1 MLNNIP
7 MKKGIVQIIPVLV
20 AAAVLSLGVI
30 GLVATQRSQEPEIGN
45 VLSSSNQNK
54 GQGQNKKEE
63 NKGNSSQGSSANTQ
77 SQSSNKNESKS
88 QKSEGKEGTANETKE
103 TINTLETENEL
114 EIEEENDEIEEA
126 TTSASSGRKIRTNF
140 PITVNPLTNE
150 KTVTTPSGT
159 KTIILPEVAIQNMI
173 NAGFPVV
180 LPPEPSPSPS
190 SSPEATPSAT
200 PSATPE
206 ASPSLETEDGSI
218 VLTELNNELVYE
230 IPAIKNQKFLGLFS
244 VKIKVKGYVS
254 AENGDILQIKKSL
267 FDNIVDFLSI

>member
-1 MLNNIP
+1 
-7 MKKGIVQIIPVLV
+7 MKRGIIQLIPVLV
-20 AAAVLSLGVI
+20 VATALSLGII

-63 NKGNSSQGSSANTQ
+63 NKESNSQGSSVNTQ
-77 SQSSNKNESKS
+77 SQSSNKNESINNPETE
-88 QKSEGKEGTANETKE
+88 SE
-103 TINTLETENEL
+103 LETEE
-114 EIEEENDEIEEA
+114 
-126 TTSASSGRKIRTNF
+126 TTPSASSGRKIRTNF

-159 KTIILPEVAIQNMI
+159 KVIILPEVAIQNMI
-173 NAGFPVV
+173 KAGFPVV

-206 ASPSLETEDGSI
+206 VSPSLETEDGSV

-254 AENGDILQIKKSL
+254 AESGDILEIKKSL
-267 FDNIVDFLSI
+267 FDNILDFLSV

>member
-1 MLNNIP
+1 MLDNIL
-7 MKKGIVQIIPVLV
+7 MKRGIIQLITALV
-20 AAAVLSLGVI
+20 VATALSLGII
-30 GLVATQRSQEPEIGN
+30 GLVATQRSQEFESGN

-63 NKGNSSQGSSANTQ
+63 NKEGNSQGSSTNTQ

-88 QKSEGKEGTANETKE
+88 QKSDGKTGTTNQTGKS
-103 TINTLETENEL
+103 INILETENEL
-114 EIEEENDEIEEA
+114 ETEEA
-126 TTSASSGRKIRTNF
+126 EETTPSASSGRKIRTNF

-150 KTVTTPSGT
+150 KIVTTPSGT
-159 KTIILPEVAIQNMI
+159 KAIILPEVAIQNMI
-173 NAGFPVV
+173 KAGFPVV

-206 ASPSLETEDGSI
+206 VSLSLETEDGSV
-218 VLTELNNELVYE
+218 VLTELNNELVYA
-230 IPAIKNQKFLGLFS
+230 IPAVKNQKFLGLFS

-254 AENGDILQIKKSL
+254 AENGNILKIKKTL
-267 FDNIVDFLSI
+267 FDNVLDFLSI

>member
-1 MLNNIP
+1 MLDNIL
-7 MKKGIVQIIPVLV
+7 MKRGIIQLIPALV
-20 AAAVLSLGVI
+20 VAGVLSLGII

-54 GQGQNKKEE
+54 NQGQNKKEE
-63 NKGNSSQGSSANTQ
+63 NKESNSQGSSTNTQ

-88 QKSEGKEGTANETKE
+88 QKSEGKTGTANQTKE
-103 TINTLETENEL
+103 SINVLETESEL
-114 EIEEENDEIEEA
+114 ETEE
-126 TTSASSGRKIRTNF
+126 TTPSASSGRKIRTNF

-150 KTVTTPSGT
+150 KIVTTPSGT
-159 KTIILPEVAIQNMI
+159 KVIILPEVAIQNMI
-173 NAGFPVV
+173 KAGFPVV

-206 ASPSLETEDGSI
+206 VSPSLETEDGSV
-218 VLTELNNELVYE
+218 VLTELNNELVYA
-230 IPAIKNQKFLGLFS
+230 IPAVKNQKFLGLFS

-254 AENGDILQIKKSL
+254 AENGNILKIKKTL
-267 FDNIVDFLSI
+267 FDNVLDFLSI

>member
-1 MLNNIP
+1 MLDNIL
-7 MKKGIVQIIPVLV
+7 MKRGIIQLIPALVV
-20 AAAVLSLGVI
+20 AAVFSLGII
-30 GLVATQRSQEPEIGN
+30 GLVATQRSQELESGN

-63 NKGNSSQGSSANTQ
+63 NKESNSQGSSTNTQ

-88 QKSEGKEGTANETKE
+88 QKSEGKTGKS
-103 TINTLETENEL
+103 INNLETESEL
-114 EIEEENDEIEEA
+114 EIEEENGEAEE
-126 TTSASSGRKIRTNF
+126 TTPSASSGRKIRTNF

-150 KTVTTPSGT
+150 KIVTTPSGT
-159 KTIILPEVAIQNMI
+159 KVIILPEVAIQNMI
-173 NAGFPVV
+173 KAGFPVV

-206 ASPSLETEDGSI
+206 ASLSLETEGGGV

-230 IPAIKNQKFLGLFS
+230 IPAVKNQKFLGLFS

-254 AENGDILQIKKSL
+254 AENGNILEIKKSL
-267 FDNIVDFLSI
+267 FDNIVDFLSV